1 MRNNEESH
9 IVKIRQEVEDDY
21 SNDDLYNINSWGADL
36 SFRELIT
43 MYEEGELA
51 KPEIQRHYVW
61 DKSEASRFIESL
73 LMGLPV
79 PSIFLAR
86 HDGEKKLIV
95 DGYQRIMSV
104 RDYVRGVFSVDEKI
118 FRLSNTEKINARW
131 RNKAF
136 AELPE
141 DAQRKIKSSTIHAI
155 IFEQKHPKNSDTSLF
170 QVFERI
176 NTGGRSL
183 TPQEIRNCVYQGT
196 FNTALIDMNKNAN
209 WRALYGVEP
218 EDTRMRDIEFI
229 LRFFAL
235 KSDLVLGK
243 TEGKVSLKKF
253 LNEKMAEFNNLPAID
268 ISTMKTNF
276 FNCIDSLFQTIGPEV
291 FMNISEKEILIQ
303 KFHPTV
309 FDSIAI
315 ATDIAIAQGL
325 HPSHFP
331 DIKARRIALLK
342 DINYKGF
349 IKNETM
355 TIEHIKGRVAI
366 AAKHLFDLPL

>member
-1 MRNNEESH
+1 MRDKEETH

-36 SFRELIT
+36 SFRELLT
-43 MYEEGELA
+43 MYDEGELT

-104 RDYVRGVFSVDEKI
+104 RDYVRGIFSVDEKI
-118 FRLSNTEKINARW
+118 FRLSNTEKINIRW

-136 AELPE
+136 SELPE
-141 DAQRKIKSSTIHAI
+141 EAQRKIRSTTIHAI
-155 IFEQKHPKNSDTSLF
+155 IFEQKQPKFSDTSLF

-183 TPQEIRNCVYQGT
+183 TSQEIRNCVYQGP
-196 FNTALIDMNKNAN
+196 FNTALITMNDDPN
-209 WRALYGVEP
+209 WRTLYGVESA
-218 EDTRMRDIEFI
+218 DTRMRDIEFI
-229 LRFFAL
+229 LRYFAL
-235 KSDLVLGK
+235 RSELVLGK
-243 TEGKVSLKKF
+243 DDGKVSLKKF
-253 LNEKMAEFNNLPAID
+253 LNEQMAEFNSKNAEDIAEMITRFKACVFAILVGFG
-268 ISTMKTNF
+268 K
-276 FNCIDSLFQTIGPEV
+276 EA
-291 FMNISEKEILIQ
+291 FMNISEKDISIQ

-315 ATDIAIAQGL
+315 ATDIAISRGIQLNHHPDLKAQ
-325 HPSHFP
+325 
-331 DIKARRIALLK
+331 RIQTLK
-342 DINYKGF
+342 DAAFKGF
-349 IKNETM
+349 IRNETM
-355 TIEHIKGRVAI
+355 TILHIKGRVGL
-366 AAKHLFDLPL
+366 AAKHLYGINL

>member
-1 MRNNEESH
+1 MRDKEETH
-9 IVKIRQEVEDDY
+9 IVKIRQEIEDDY

-43 MYEEGELA
+43 MYDEGELA

-104 RDYVRGVFSVDEKI
+104 RDYVRGIFSVDEKI
-118 FRLSNTEKINARW
+118 FRLSNTEKINERW

-141 DAQRKIKSSTIHAI
+141 DAQRKIRASTIHAI
-155 IFEQKHPKNSDTSLF
+155 IFEQKHPNNSDTSLF

-183 TPQEIRNCVYQGT
+183 TPQEIRNCVYQGK
-196 FNTALIDMNKNAN
+196 FNTALITVNKEAN
-209 WRALYGVEP
+209 WRALYGVLP
-218 EDTRMRDIEFI
+218 EDTRMRDIEFV
-229 LRFFAL
+229 LRYFSL
-235 KSDLVLGK
+235 KTPGVLNK
-243 TEGKVSLKKF
+243 ADGKVSLKKF
-253 LNEKMAEFNNLPAID
+253 LNEQMDAFNKLSTLEIELMVNEF
-268 ISTMKTNF
+268 S
-276 FNCIDSLFQTIGPEV
+276 NCINSLHMNIGREA
-291 FMNISEKEILIQ
+291 FMNISDKDVPIP

-309 FDSIAI
+309 FDSISI
-315 ATDIAIAQGL
+315 ATSIAISKGVNPANVAG
-325 HPSHFP
+325 
-331 DIKARRIALLK
+331 IKARRVELLK
-342 DINYKGF
+342 DQNYKGF
-349 IKNETM
+349 IRNETM
-355 TIEHIKGRVAI
+355 TIPHIKGRI
-366 AAKHLFDLPL
+366 GLAAKFLYDIDL

>member
-86 HDGEKKLIV
+86 HDGEKRLIV

-235 KSDLVLGK
+235 KSVLVLGK
-243 TEGKVSLKKF
+243 TKGKVSLKKF